1 MKKFNKKGFTLI
13 ELLAVIAILAI
24 LLLLVTPNILSMFNS
39 GKENSFVQQ
48 AERVLQAANTKY
60 ISESLKNNR
69 AYVFSNVSGITGTDD
84 LGLSNNS
91 VSYCVSIDNKG
102 NVTGFSVSD
111 GSYSISKKNDN
122 TYITVDDITAKTK
135 DTNGNDTDKFANLKA
150 SGDTGFV
157 AKTGVITAGSNNKA
171 PTCATVQK

>member
-60 ISESLKNNR
+60 ISESLKNT
-69 AYVFSNVSGITGTDD
+69 GITGADD

-91 VSYCVSIDNKG
+91 VSYCVAIDNKG

-111 GSYSISKKNDN
+111 GSYSISKKASSTN
-122 TYITVDDITAKTK
+122 ITVDDITAKT
-135 DTNGNDTDKFANLKA
+135 NDTFTNLKA

-157 AKTGVITAGSNNKA
+157 AKNNVIKKGEGSSA
-171 PTCATVQK
+171 PTCATVQ

>member
-1 MKKFNKKGFTLI
+1 MI

-24 LLLLVTPNILSMFNS
+24 LLLLTQIFLSMFNS

-69 AYVFSNVSGITGTDD
+69 AYVFSNVTGITGADD

-91 VSYCVSIDNKG
+91 VSYCVAIDNKG

-111 GSYSISKKNDN
+111 GSYSISKKASSTN
-122 TYITVDDITAKTK
+122 ITVDDITAKT
-135 DTNGNDTDKFANLKA
+135 NDTFTNLKA

-157 AKTGVITAGSNNKA
+157 AKNNVIKKGEGSSA
-171 PTCATVQK
+171 PTCASVQ

>member
-111 GSYSISKKNDN
+111 GSYSISKKN
-122 TYITVDDITAKTK
+122 ITVDDITAKTK

-150 SGDTGFV
+150 NGDSGFV
-157 AKTGVITAGSNNKA
+157 AKNNVIKKGEGNKA
-171 PTCATVQK
+171 PTCATE

>member
-69 AYVFSNVSGITGTDD
+69 AYVFSNVTGMEGTDD

-91 VSYCVSIDNKG
+91 VSYCVAIDNKG

-111 GSYSISKKNDN
+111 GSYSISKKASSTN
-122 TYITVDDITAKTK
+122 ITVDDITAKT
-135 DTNGNDTDKFANLKA
+135 NDTFTNLKA
-150 SGDTGFV
+150 NGDTGFV
-157 AKTGVITAGSNNKA
+157 DKNSVIKAGTNGAA
-171 PTCATVQK
+171 PTCATVTK

>member
-69 AYVFSNVSGITGTDD
+69 AYVFSNVTGMEGTDD

-91 VSYCVSIDNKG
+91 VSYCVAIDNKG

-111 GSYSISKKNDN
+111 GSYSISKKASSTN
-122 TYITVDDITAKTK
+122 ITVDDITQK
-135 DTNGNDTDKFANLKA
+135 NNDTFNNLKA
-150 SGDTGFV
+150 CGYTGFV
-157 AKTGVITAGSNNKA
+157 PKNNLIKNGEGSRA
-171 PTCATVQK
+171 PTCASVQ

>member
-69 AYVFSNVSGITGTDD
+69 AYVFSNVSGIAGTDD

-111 GSYSISKKNDN
+111 GSYSISKKANG
-122 TYITVDDITAKTK
+122 TITVDDITAKTG
-135 DTNGNDTDKFANLKA
+135 DTFTNLKA
-150 SGDTGFV
+150 SGDDGFV
-157 AKTGVITAGSNNKA
+157 DKNSVIIAGKEKNA
-171 PTCATVQK
+171 PTCATVTK

>member
-69 AYVFSNVSGITGTDD
+69 AYVFSNVTGITGADD

-91 VSYCVSIDNKG
+91 VSYCVAIDNKG

-111 GSYSISKKNDN
+111 GSYSISKKN
-122 TYITVDDITAKTK
+122 ITVDDITAKTG
-135 DTNGNDTDKFANLKA
+135 DTFTNLKA
-150 SGDTGFV
+150 NGDPGFV
-157 AKTGVITAGSNNKA
+157 AKNNVIKKGEGNKA
-171 PTCATVQK
+171 PTCATE

>member
-1 MKKFNKKGFTLI
+1 
-13 ELLAVIAILAI
+13 
-24 LLLLVTPNILSMFNS
+24 MFNS

-69 AYVFSNVSGITGTDD
+69 AYVFSNVTKIGDKDIEKQVDD

-111 GSYSISKKNDN
+111 GSYSISKKNDSS
-122 TYITVDDITAKTK
+122 YITVDDITAKT
-135 DTNGNDTDKFANLKA
+135 NDTFTNLKA
-150 SGDTGFV
+150 NGDTGFV
-157 AKTGVITAGSNNKA
+157 AKNSVVTAGEGSNT
-171 PTCATVQK
+171 PTCATVTK

>member
-69 AYVFSNVSGITGTDD
+69 AYVFSNVTKIGDKNIENQVND

-111 GSYSISKKNDN
+111 GSYSISKKN
-122 TYITVDDITAKTK
+122 ITVDDITAKT
-135 DTNGNDTDKFANLKA
+135 NDTFTNLKA
-150 SGDTGFV
+150 SGDPGFV
-157 AKTGVITAGSNNKA
+157 AKNNVIIAGKENNA
-171 PTCATVQK
+171 PTCASGQ

>member
-69 AYVFSNVSGITGTDD
+69 AYVFSNVTKIGDKDIHEQVDD

-91 VSYCVSIDNKG
+91 VSYCVAIDNKG

-111 GSYSISKKNDN
+111 GSYSISKKNDSP
-122 TYITVDDITAKTK
+122 YITVDDITAKT
-135 DTNGNDTDKFANLKA
+135 NDTFTNLKA
-150 SGDTGFV
+150 NGDTGFV
-157 AKTGVITAGSNNKA
+157 AKNSVITAGEGNNA
-171 PTCATVQK
+171 PTCATVTK

>member
-60 ISESLKNNR
+60 ISESLKENR
-69 AYVFSNVSGITGTDD
+69 AYVFSNVTQIGENDIKNKVTD

-91 VSYCVSIDNKG
+91 VSYCVAIDNKG

-111 GSYSISKKNDN
+111 GSYSISMK
-122 TYITVDDITAKTK
+122 TGSTSITVDDITAKT
-135 DTNGNDTDKFANLKA
+135 NDTFTNLKP
-150 SGDTGFV
+150 SGDTSFV
-157 AKTGVITAGSNNKA
+157 DKNSVIKKVEGSNT
-171 PTCATVQK
+171 PTCATVQ

>member
-60 ISESLKNNR
+60 ISESLKENR
-69 AYVFSNVSGITGTDD
+69 AYVFSNVTKIGDKDIEKQVDD

-111 GSYSISKKNDN
+111 GSYSISKKNDSP
-122 TYITVDDITAKTK
+122 YITVDDITAKT
-135 DTNGNDTDKFANLKA
+135 NDTFTNLKA
-150 SGDTGFV
+150 NGDTGFV
-157 AKTGVITAGSNNKA
+157 DKNSVIKAGTNGAA
-171 PTCATVQK
+171 PTCATVTE

>member
-60 ISESLKNNR
+60 ISESLKENK
-69 AYVFSNVSGITGTDD
+69 AYVFSNVTGIDGITD
-84 LGLSNNS
+84 LALSNNS
-91 VSYCVSIDNKG
+91 VSYCVAIDNKG

-111 GSYSISKKNDN
+111 GSYSITKSTSS
-122 TYITVDDITAKTK
+122 TYITVDDITAK
-135 DTNGNDTDKFANLKA
+135 NGDSFTNLKA

-157 AKTGVITAGSNNKA
+157 AKNKVITAGASGAA
-171 PTCATVQK
+171 PTCATVN

>member
-69 AYVFSNVSGITGTDD
+69 AYVFSNVTGMEGTDD

-91 VSYCVSIDNKG
+91 VSYCVAIDNKG

-111 GSYSISKKNDN
+111 GSYSISKKASSTN
-122 TYITVDDITAKTK
+122 ITVDDITAKT
-135 DTNGNDTDKFANLKA
+135 NDTFTNLKA
-150 SGDTGFV
+150 NGDTGFV
-157 AKTGVITAGSNNKA
+157 AKNNVIKKGEGSSA
-171 PTCATVQK
+171 PTCATVQ

>member
-69 AYVFSNVSGITGTDD
+69 PYVFSNVSGITGIDD

-111 GSYSISKKNDN
+111 GSYSISKEN
-122 TYITVDDITAKTK
+122 ITVDDITAKT
-135 DTNGNDTDKFANLKA
+135 NDKFTNLKA
-150 SGDTGFV
+150 NGDPGFV
-157 AKTGVITAGSNNKA
+157 AKNDVIKKGEGKKA
-171 PTCATVQK
+171 PTCASGQ

>member
-60 ISESLKNNR
+60 ISESLKENR
-69 AYVFSNVSGITGTDD
+69 PYVFSNVTKIGDKDIEKQVDD

-111 GSYSISKKNDN
+111 GSYSISKENDSP
-122 TYITVDDITAKTK
+122 YITVDDITAKT
-135 DTNGNDTDKFANLKA
+135 NDTFTNLKA
-150 SGDTGFV
+150 NGVTGFV
-157 AKTGVITAGSNNKA
+157 DKNSVIKAGTNGAA
-171 PTCATVQK
+171 PTCATVTKK